1 MARVTLEA
9 YVAEL
14 KPAALEDA
22 IVRAAHASLPE
33 HEARTFAMTPYHL
46 RKDGFGVYHVT
57 FFKAEE
63 KK

>member
-33 HEARTFAMTPYHL
+33 HETHAFPMGPYHI
-46 RKDGFGVYHVT
+46 KQDGYGVYHVT
-57 FFKAEE
+57 FFKKEE
-63 KK
+63 KA